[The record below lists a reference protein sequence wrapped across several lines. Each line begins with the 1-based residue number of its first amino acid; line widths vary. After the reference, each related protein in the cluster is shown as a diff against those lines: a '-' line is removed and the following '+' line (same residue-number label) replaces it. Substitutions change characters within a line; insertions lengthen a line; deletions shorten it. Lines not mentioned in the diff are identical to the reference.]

1 MWLCSKKGSFEDF
14 YYEQSSADDAA
25 AAVLLY
31 LQSETL
37 PHGSLIK
44 WLEIKK

>member
-14 YYEQSSADDAA
+14 YYVQSSADEAA